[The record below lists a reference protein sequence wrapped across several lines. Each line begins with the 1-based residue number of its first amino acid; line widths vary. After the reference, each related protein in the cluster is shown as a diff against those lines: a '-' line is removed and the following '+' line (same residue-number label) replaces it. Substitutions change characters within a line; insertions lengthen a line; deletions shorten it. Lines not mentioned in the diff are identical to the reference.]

1 MVLRLKKVKFNWRFV
16 LAFIWFYGYS
26 SIKRGFYYVLSYL
39 ALPLSLMFFIYIVS
53 RGHLIQYAI
62 LGGIISIITGNALT
76 AIGDTSFFKLE
87 LKLQE
92 LLIAADVT
100 PIEYLLGIGLGN
112 LLYSLPGL
120 LLYIIFGFVYN
131 VFNLIFLG
139 LIILIS
145 IIVMIA
151 STSLAYMTGSRVSH
165 MRNSW
170 GVGSFLS
177 VILTMLPPLYYP
189 YTFLPKYAIIPL
201 MISPATPASILLQI
215 FMVKSSLNYELLL
228 ILLFETL
235 IYLFLALKVGKWEE

>member
-1 MVLRLKKVKFNWRFV
+1 MLRLKKVKFNWRFV
-16 LAFIWFYGYS
+16 LAFVWFYGYS

-100 PIEYLLGIGLGN
+100 PIEYLLGMGLGN

-120 LLYIIFGFVYN
+120 LLYIILGFVYN
-131 VFNLIFLG
+131 VINLIFLG

-151 STSLAYMTGSRVSH
+151 ATSLAYMTGSRVSH

>member
-1 MVLRLKKVKFNWRFV
+1 
-16 LAFIWFYGYS
+16 
-26 SIKRGFYYVLSYL
+26 
-39 ALPLSLMFFIYIVS
+39 MFFIYIVS

-145 IIVMIA
+145 IVVMIA

>member
-1 MVLRLKKVKFNWRFV
+1 
-16 LAFIWFYGYS
+16 
-26 SIKRGFYYVLSYL
+26 
-39 ALPLSLMFFIYIVS
+39 MFFIYIVS

-62 LGGIISIITGNALT
+62 LGVIISIITGNALT

-100 PIEYLLGIGLGN
+100 PIEYLLGMGLGN

-120 LLYIIFGFVYN
+120 LLYIILGFVYN
-131 VFNLIFLG
+131 VINLIFLG

-151 STSLAYMTGSRVSH
+151 ATSLAYMTGSRVSH

>member
-1 MVLRLKKVKFNWRFV
+1 MKKVKFNWRFV

-145 IIVMIA
+145 IVVMIA

>member
-1 MVLRLKKVKFNWRFV
+1 MLRLKKVKFNWRFV

-100 PIEYLLGIGLGN
+100 PIEYLLGMGLGN

-120 LLYIIFGFVYN
+120 LLYIILGFVYN

-145 IIVMIA
+145 IVVMIA

>member
-1 MVLRLKKVKFNWRFV
+1 MKKVKFNWRFV

-120 LLYIIFGFVYN
+120 LLYIILGFVYN

-145 IIVMIA
+145 IVVMIA

>member
-1 MVLRLKKVKFNWRFV
+1 MLTLKKVKFNWRFV

-39 ALPLSLMFFIYIVS
+39 ALPLSLLFFLYIIS
-53 RGHLIQYAI
+53 KGHLVQYAI
-62 LGGIISIITGNALT
+62 IGGIISIITGNALT

-100 PIEYLLGIGLGN
+100 PIEYLLGMGFGN

-120 LLYIIFGFVYN
+120 LLYIVLGFVYN
-131 VFNLIFLG
+131 LFNLLFLG
-139 LIILIS
+139 LIILTS

-151 STSLAYMTGSRVSH
+151 ATSLAYMTGSRVSH

-189 YTFLPKYAIIPL
+189 YTYLPKYALLPL
-201 MISPATPASILLQI
+201 MISPATPASILLQKYMI
-215 FMVKSSLNYELLL
+215 KGSMSYSLLL
-228 ILLFETL
+228 ILLLETL
-235 IYLFLALKVGKWEE
+235 IYLFLALKIGKWEE

>member
-1 MVLRLKKVKFNWRFV
+1 
-16 LAFIWFYGYS
+16 
-26 SIKRGFYYVLSYL
+26 
-39 ALPLSLMFFIYIVS
+39 MFFIYIVS

-100 PIEYLLGIGLGN
+100 PIEYLLGMGLGN

-120 LLYIIFGFVYN
+120 LLYIILGFVYN
-131 VFNLIFLG
+131 VINLIFLG

-151 STSLAYMTGSRVSH
+151 ATSLAYMTGSRVSH